1 MECAIVNMMSSLES
15 SGSPFPAADGRSP
28 KGRYLL
34 EKEYDKLYCVIL
46 TVKHIMPEC
55 QLVIYIIHTI

>member
-1 MECAIVNMMSSLES
+1 MMSSLVS
-15 SGSPFPAADGRSP
+15 PGSPFPAADGRSP

-34 EKEYDKLYCVIL
+34 EKGYGNLYCVAL
-46 TVKHIMPEC
+46 RVKHIIPEC